1 MENTLVGVLS
11 WSVIGLM
18 VTVTGGV
25 IYLTLSAW
33 SDRRRLE
40 QEKRENRRR

>member
-25 IYLTLSAW
+25 IYLTLSDW